1 MQVIYYNLNTITKYQ
16 MRSANIWQYNRY
28 LDYVSIIIDENDK
41 IKLLIN
47 DEVVATGVNN
57 IKRILKVKEMKIEK
71 SIIWDQGF

>member
-28 LDYVSIIIDENDK
+28 LDYVTIIIDEKDK

-71 SIIWDQGF
+71 SIIWD

>member
-16 MRSANIWQYNRY
+16 MRFAKIWQYNRY
-28 LDYVSIIIDENDK
+28 LDYATIIIDEKDK

-47 DEVVATGVNN
+47 DEVIATGVNN

-71 SIIWDQGF
+71 SIIWD

>member
-28 LDYVSIIIDENDK
+28 LDYVTIIIDENDK

-71 SIIWDQGF
+71 SIIWD

>member
-1 MQVIYYNLNTITKYQ
+1 MKVIYYNLNTITKYQ

-28 LDYVSIIIDENDK
+28 LDYVSIIIDEKDK

-57 IKRILKVKEMKIEK
+57 IKRILKVKDMKIEK
-71 SIIWDQGF
+71 SIIWD

>member
-16 MRSANIWQYNRY
+16 MRFANIWQYNRY
-28 LDYVSIIIDENDK
+28 IDYAKIIIDEKDK

-57 IKRILKVKEMKIEK
+57 IKRILKVKDMKIEK
-71 SIIWDQGF
+71 SIIWD

>member
-1 MQVIYYNLNTITKYQ
+1 MKVIYYNLNTITKYQ

-28 LDYVSIIIDENDK
+28 IDYAKIIIDENDK

-47 DEVVATGVNN
+47 DEVIATGVNN

-71 SIIWDQGF
+71 SIIWD

>member
-28 LDYVSIIIDENDK
+28 LDYVTIVIDENDK

-71 SIIWDQGF
+71 SIIWD

>member
-28 LDYVSIIIDENDK
+28 LDYATIIIDEKDK

-47 DEVVATGVNN
+47 DEVIATGVNN
-57 IKRILKVKEMKIEK
+57 IKRILKIKDMKIEK
-71 SIIWDQGF
+71 SIIWN

>member
-1 MQVIYYNLNTITKYQ
+1 MQVIYYNFNTITKYK
-16 MRSANIWQYNRY
+16 MWFANIWQYNRY
-28 LDYVSIIIDENDK
+28 IDYAKIIIDEKDK

-71 SIIWDQGF
+71 SIIWD

>member
-28 LDYVSIIIDENDK
+28 LDYVTIVIDEKDK

-57 IKRILKVKEMKIEK
+57 IKRILKIKEMKIEK
-71 SIIWDQGF
+71 SIIWD

>member
-28 LDYVSIIIDENDK
+28 LDYVTIIIDEKDK
-41 IKLLIN
+41 IQLLIN

-71 SIIWDQGF
+71 SIIWD